1 MAQRKKT
8 STDED
13 KKQQDVA
20 SQIEKQKEK
29 QEKAVSLHEEAKS
42 NDDVPKEKSF
52 SGYAHIDNFIEVAKI
67 MFGLSPGQAEG
78 FRVYMN
84 GKHYQY
90 EDKDFVPYLEEY
102 LGKKLDI

>member
-1 MAQRKKT
+1 
-8 STDED
+8 
-13 KKQQDVA
+13 
-20 SQIEKQKEK
+20 
-29 QEKAVSLHEEAKS
+29 
-42 NDDVPKEKSF
+42 
-52 SGYAHIDNFIEVAKI
+52 